1 MVDKMKQKFNPQGS
15 DNLIVNQNIINEI
28 KKDYIHG
35 KETKSL
41 LFKKYGLKY
50 GIDRFTFMEI
60 INNINQEL
68 GINKQSPINKKANW
82 LINSRMEMN
91 LEHTYYNPYNI
102 KKK

>member
-50 GIDRFTFMEI
+50 GIDRLLI
-60 INNINQEL
+60 YGN
-68 GINKQSPINKKANW
+68 NKQHKSRTWNK
-82 LINSRMEMN
+82 
-91 LEHTYYNPYNI
+91 
-102 KKK
+102 